1 MHTECRS
8 DSCERQSAF
17 VEFGGFENL
26 VVTKFP
32 DNALSQYPFGVEVMD
47 DRGSMYAI
55 PDCELIDRWTTSK
68 EFRKGPDLH
77 RG

>member
-8 DSCERQSAF
+8 DSCERQPAF
-17 VEFGGFENL
+17 VEFSGFEDL

-32 DNALSQYPFGVEVMD
+32 DNAPSRYPLGVEVMD
-47 DRGSMYAI
+47 DRGSMDAI
-55 PDCELIDRWTTSK
+55 PDCELIDRWTMSI
-68 EFRKGPDLH
+68 EFREGPNLH